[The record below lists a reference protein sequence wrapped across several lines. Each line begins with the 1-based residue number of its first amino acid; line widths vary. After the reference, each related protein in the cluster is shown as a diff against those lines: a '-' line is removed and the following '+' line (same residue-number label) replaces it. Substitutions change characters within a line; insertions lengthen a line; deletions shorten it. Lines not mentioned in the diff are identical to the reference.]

1 MGGRLDRSGSFN
13 ILPPRT
19 QLRLGGPGDRTSTIL
34 SPPSEDEATGGP
46 FLAIGEVRTGLLRH
60 GATLPPEAVA
70 QLLELVPGEPVRQ
83 SERPIAHALSADVAN
98 GVDCN
103 LATESG
109 GRVRAVGTV
118 LTHAAVTGG
127 RIVQASSYARVDSNG
142 VPRRRPWSYYT
153 AKPGVCETLPP
164 AKPHELEAGYLK
176 FDQLPDCL
184 DLAAIGERLIWK
196 LQKSP
201 LLDGG
206 RPMRFQWTRV
216 RWTAQFGQQ
225 TGSRKPAARLVI
237 EDDTL
242 RSLTLVVPPPPNR
255 APAPVRQL
263 EAILELCRD
272 LALHDWALTT
282 LTRRVDRVDP
292 GSGDRARVIAEL
304 TPVIDHLLHLW
315 MPAARV
321 GDHLA
326 QVWQAFESRPGFTR
340 QWTAAEARVR
350 NQIALHTLQLLDSRS
365 AQPAATVPA
374 PAQAERASR

>member
-1 MGGRLDRSGSFN
+1 MGSRPDRSGSYP

-19 QLRLGGPGDRTSTIL
+19 QVRLGGPGDRTSML
-34 SPPSEDEATGGP
+34 MNRPGDEETSGGP
-46 FLAIGEVRTGLLRH
+46 FLAVGEVRTGLLRH
-60 GATLPPEAVA
+60 GATLPREAVA
-70 QLLELVPGEPVRQ
+70 RLLDLVPGEPVRQ
-83 SERPIAHALSADVAN
+83 HERPIAHALSADVAN

-103 LATESG
+103 LAAESG
-109 GRVRAVGTV
+109 ARVRAVGTV

-127 RIVQASSYARVDSNG
+127 RIVQASSYTRIDASG
-142 VPRRRPWSYYT
+142 VPGRRPWSYYT

-164 AKPHELEAGYLK
+164 AKAHELEAGYLK
-176 FDQLPDCL
+176 YDQLPDCL
-184 DLAAIGERLIWK
+184 NLAAISERLIWK

-206 RPMRFQWTRV
+206 RPLRFQWTRV
-216 RWTAQFGQQ
+216 RWTAQYGQVA
-225 TGSRKPAARLVI
+225 GSRRPAARLVI

-242 RSLTLVVPPPPNR
+242 RSLTLVAPPPQNR
-255 APAPVRQL
+255 APTPARQL
-263 EAILELCRD
+263 DAILELCRD

-282 LTRRVDRVDP
+282 LTRRVERVDP

-304 TPVIDHLLHLW
+304 TPAIDHLLHLW

-350 NQIALHTLQLLDSRS
+350 NQIALHTLHLLDSR
-365 AQPAATVPA
+365 A
-374 PAQAERASR
+374 AQAEHAGR